1 MRACLS
7 GRLARLNNKYR
18 SNLYECQV
26 AEAVVDGIQDRGE
39 MSAETLECL
48 VPALAVYEGM
58 RASRQKRDTEV
69 SANLI

>member
-1 MRACLS
+1 
-7 GRLARLNNKYR
+7 
-18 SNLYECQV
+18 
-26 AEAVVDGIQDRGE
+26 
-39 MSAETLECL
+39 L